1 MRMTRRSWI
10 AAAGAGSAGAA
21 AAAVWAATRGEPA
34 AAHAVEVVA
43 EFPHDSDAFCQG
55 LVFEQGRLYE
65 STGRYGQSS
74 LREVELESGKVLRRV
89 NLRAEYFGEGIAAWK
104 DSIVQLTWR
113 NGAALVFDRADLKY
127 RRSLAYSGEG
137 WGLTH
142 DGREFFMSDGT
153 STLRRL
159 DPDTF
164 RQRGALRVRDRGRP
178 VPSINELEYVE
189 GEIYANVWQTDRIV
203 RISPQSGD
211 VLGWI
216 DASSLRARVPAAT
229 GVERDEN
236 VLNGIAYDAAAKRL
250 FLTGKLWPKLFE
262 VRIVAK
268 S

>member
-1 MRMTRRSWI
+1 MRMSRRSWI
-10 AAAGAGSAGAA
+10 AAAGAGSAAA
-21 AAAVWAATRGEPA
+21 AAAVWGARRNEPA
-34 AAHAVEVVA
+34 AAHAVEIVE
-43 EFPHDSDAFCQG
+43 EFPHDRDAFCQG
-55 LVFEQGRLYE
+55 LAFEQGRLYE
-65 STGRYGQSS
+65 STGRYGHSS
-74 LREVELESGKVLRRV
+74 LREVELETGKVVRRV
-89 NLRAEYFGEGIAAWK
+89 NLRPEFFGEGIAAWK

-113 NGAALVFDRADLKY
+113 NGEALVFDRADLTH
-127 RRSLAYSGEG
+127 RRSFAYSGEG

-159 DPDTF
+159 APDSF
-164 RQRGALRVRDRGRP
+164 RQRGVLRVRDQGRP
-178 VPSINELEYVE
+178 VPRINELEYVE

-203 RISPQSGD
+203 RISPRTGE

-216 DASSLRARVPAAT
+216 DASALRARVPDAA
-229 GVERDEN
+229 GAEPDEN